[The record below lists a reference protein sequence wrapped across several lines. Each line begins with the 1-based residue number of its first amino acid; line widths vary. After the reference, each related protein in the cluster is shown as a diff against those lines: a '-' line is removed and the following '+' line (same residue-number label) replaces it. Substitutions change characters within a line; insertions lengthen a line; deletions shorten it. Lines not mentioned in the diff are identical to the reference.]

1 MQDTRLRVTEL
12 DERVGADA
20 GNQWVSDRSSQGFG
34 DVGVASNIGAGS
46 IFTTRSRLLRGLA
59 WLCLVVVTPAL
70 ALDPQKPFRQ
80 YASQNWSVDRGLPQ
94 VTASAVTQDVDGYI
108 WVGTQQ
114 GVARF
119 DGARFV
125 AYGPAT
131 HPGFPGEMVNAVL
144 ADRLSGVWVGTYKG
158 LAHVHDDTVD
168 VFPTLDAQPVK
179 ISGLSQLADGTLI
192 AGSDRGVLSLR
203 DGKLV
208 PTLAMNRPVHALA
221 TLDDSV
227 WLGADD
233 AVLVL
238 DGVAS
243 LAAIDANA
251 TPAAWREE
259 PLPRRRSGEVVR
271 INALAF
277 DGPRVWAAT
286 NAGLYRR
293 EDGRWRPVNAS
304 AELVGDP
311 VGSLLLD
318 RDGNLWAGGL
328 RGLSRFHNGEFVEFV
343 RAGDANTQPDYRAA
357 YEDRE
362 GNLWFGSRGG
372 GVQLFW
378 SGWTARYSAAEGLGE
393 PIVWSLAEAGPDRLW
408 VGTESGL
415 WSLERGRFRQVVSGS
430 QLPHPNV
437 YTLYADGDTLWIGTR
452 SGLAIY
458 DRWRGLQAAPARLH
472 ELSASQ
478 INGILRDRQQR
489 LWVATDDGLL
499 GDSATGSLERFTP
512 PGAAVRY
519 LLEAR
524 DGRLWVGTTHGMW
537 RREGRQFIKVSD
549 FEPTLPPDIDVL
561 AIAERANGDIV
572 ATTISGQLLLR
583 SEGSW
588 TLLRQADGLLN
599 NPGFFLNEDR
609 NDTLWIAGMR
619 GISRLSVSALYA
631 RVQGRSS
638 LLKSEFVLNEAGARS
653 GGEKGSCCNGAGNAK
668 GVVQGN
674 RLWLPSRDGV
684 VSVETT
690 TVTAN
695 PVPPALKIE
704 RYQTGAD
711 WLRVEPRRLTPLPLG
726 QRDLSIEFTALS
738 FRDPVSVRLRY
749 RLAGYD
755 RGWSDLEDPLHRSV
769 RYTNLPPG
777 RYQFELSAANES
789 GIWSTE
795 AVRFDFE
802 VPPQFYE
809 TLQFK
814 LAIAAV
820 MLVAVLMCIRWVL
833 ISSVRQRR
841 KLEEQVE
848 QRTVALAELNK
859 QLRRTSLIDPL
870 TRVANRRAMQEFM
883 NRLVNPAALRD
894 SASTSSATHGAMLL
908 VLVDVDH
915 FKTIND
921 GYGHAAG
928 DQVLIEFARVLGAD
942 CQRERGRPVPAQLAR
957 WGGEEFLL
965 VYHPLDRAQV
975 LDIASSLCRQVAEHV
990 FVIDDHSRVGITA
1003 SIGFAEVPARS
1014 NGETLAWEHWLELAD
1029 QALYDAK
1036 NAGRNRWA
1044 GYRMTRDTD
1053 VRVVQRCP
1061 RGELMGLVKRGQL
1074 LYVRA

>member
-1 MQDTRLRVTEL
+1 M
-12 DERVGADA
+12 
-20 GNQWVSDRSSQGFG
+20 SII
-34 DVGVASNIGAGS
+34 GVANIIIAR
-46 IFTTRSRLLRGLA
+46 FRRLSGLA
-59 WLCLVVVTPAL
+59 WLGLLMVEPAA
-70 ALDPQKPFRQ
+70 ALDAEKPFRQ
-80 YASQNWSVDRGLPQ
+80 YATQNWSVDRGLPQ
-94 VTASAVTQDVDGYI
+94 ITASAITQDADGYI

-131 HPGFPGEMVNAVL
+131 HPSFPGEMVNAVL
-144 ADRLSGVWVGTYKG
+144 ADAQSGVWVGTYKG
-158 LAHVHDDTVD
+158 LARVRDDAVEA
-168 VFPTLDAQPVK
+168 FSTLDAQPVR
-179 ISGLSQLADGTLI
+179 INGLSHLADGTLI

-208 PTLAMNRPVHALA
+208 PTLAMNRPVYAVA
-221 TLDDSV
+221 TRADSIWLGGDDS
-227 WLGADD
+227 
-233 AVLVL
+233 VLVL

-243 LAAIDANA
+243 LAALDANA
-251 TPAAWREE
+251 APSRWREE
-259 PLPRRRSGEVVR
+259 PLPRRRSGELVR
-271 INALAF
+271 VNALAF

-293 EDGRWRPVNAS
+293 DDGRWRPVNAS
-304 AELVGDP
+304 VELVGDP
-311 VGSLLLD
+311 IGTLLSD

-328 RGLSRFHNGEFVEFV
+328 RGLSRFRDGELIEFV
-343 RAGDANTQPDYRAA
+343 RAGDANTHPDYRSA

-362 GNLWFGSRGG
+362 GNLWLGSRGG

-378 SGWTARYSAAEGLGE
+378 SGWTSRYAAAEGLEE
-393 PIVWSLAEAGPDRLW
+393 PIVWSLAEAGPDRFW

-437 YTLYADGDTLWIGTR
+437 YTLFAEGDTLWIGTR
-452 SGLAIY
+452 SGLAVY
-458 DRWRGLQAAPARLH
+458 DRWRGLQPAPARLQA
-472 ELSASQ
+472 LSASQ

-489 LWVATDDGLL
+489 LWVATDDGLF
-499 GDSATGSLERFTP
+499 GDSATGSPERFDP
-512 PGAAVRY
+512 PGAAIRY

-524 DGRLWVGTTHGMW
+524 DGRLWVGTTHGIW

-561 AIAERANGDIV
+561 AMAERANGDIV
-572 ATTISGQLLLR
+572 ASTISGQLLLR

-588 TLLRQADGLLN
+588 TLLRSTDGLLN
-599 NPGFFLNEDR
+599 NPGFFVSEDR
-609 NDTLWIAGMR
+609 NDSLWIAGMR
-619 GISRLSVSALYA
+619 GISRLSVSSLYA
-631 RVQGRSS
+631 RVQGRSEQ
-638 LLKSEFVLNEAGARS
+638 LKSDFVLNEIGART

-684 VSVETT
+684 VSLDTT
-690 TVTAN
+690 KVAAN
-695 PVPPALKIE
+695 PVPPTLKIE
-704 RYQTGAD
+704 RYQAGGSWT
-711 WLRVEPRRLTPLPLG
+711 RVDSRHMARLPMG
-726 QRDLSIEFTALS
+726 MRDVSIEFTALS

-749 RLAGYD
+749 RLGGYD
-755 RGWSDLEDPLHRSV
+755 RSWHDLEDPLHRSV

-777 RYQFELSAANES
+777 RYQFEVSAANES
-789 GIWSTE
+789 GIWNAE
-795 AVRFDFE
+795 AMRFEFE
-802 VPPQFYE
+802 VPPKVYE
-809 TLQFK
+809 TLEFK
-814 LAIAAV
+814 LAIAA
-820 MLVAVLMCIRWVL
+820 LLLIAVLVTIRWILV
-833 ISSVRQRR
+833 SSVRQRR
-841 KLEEQVE
+841 RLEEQVE
-848 QRTVALAELNK
+848 QRTEALAELNK

-883 NRLVNPAALRD
+883 NRLVSPGALRD
-894 SASTSSATHGAMLL
+894 SASTSSGANGAMLL

-928 DQVLIEFARVLGAD
+928 DQVLIEFARLLGAES
-942 CQRERGRPVPAQLAR
+942 QRERGRPVPAQVAR

-975 LDIASSLCRQVAEHV
+975 LDIASSLCRQVAEHA
-990 FVIDDHSRVGITA
+990 FFIDERTRVGITA
-1003 SIGFAEVPARS
+1003 SIGFAEVPTRS
-1014 NGETLAWEHWLELAD
+1014 NGDALAWEHWLELAD

-1044 GYRMTRDTD
+1044 GYRLTRDTD
-1053 VRVVQRCP
+1053 IKRVQRCP
-1061 RGELMGLVKRGQL
+1061 RGELTTLVKRGQL